1 MTYLLDTHILIWFVE
16 DDPRLTTS
24 VRTLLQDTAN
34 VVLVSHASF
43 WEMTIKK
50 SIGKL
55 QITLPQQALER
66 KLSLHL
72 IQSLGFE
79 TRHYETLETLPFYH
93 QDPFDRML
101 IAQAMAEGVGLV
113 TQDQK
118 FTAYES
124 LVRIIWN
131 DV

>member
-16 DDPRLTTS
+16 NDVKLTTP
-24 VRTLLQDTAN
+24 VRKLLQDTAN
-34 VVLVSHASF
+34 TVLVSHASF

-66 KLSLHL
+66 ELSRHL
-72 IQSLGFE
+72 IQLLGFE
-79 TRHYETLETLPFYH
+79 ARHYEILETPPFHH
-93 QDPFDRML
+93 QHPFDRML
-101 IAQAMAEGVGLV
+101 IAQAIAEGFIII
-113 TQDQK
+113 TQDRK

-124 LVRIIWN
+124 LVRILWN
-131 DV
+131 EV